1 MNIIRLKNIKSN
13 NNSIFLI
20 FKNILYILESDFNL
34 IFINILYKND
44 YLMKFVSN
52 NIEIERY
59 KIKVI

>member
-34 IFINILYKND
+34 ISIKALYKDD
-44 YLMKFVSN
+44 YLIKLVLNS
-52 NIEIERY
+52 IKVERY
-59 KIKVI
+59 KIKII